1 MLKPINPEVHLEVY
15 SKEII
20 RNVDRD
26 LYQLP
31 FIKHIPC
38 IHQQRFHQIFVV
50 PTKISPKHCFPWQK
64 KLETGYIYNNR
75 ECLNKLE

>member
-1 MLKPINPEVHLEVY
+1 MLKPINPEVHLEVS

-38 IHQQRFHQIFVV
+38 MHQQRFHQNIVF
-50 PTKISPKHCFPWQK
+50 HGK

>member
-1 MLKPINPEVHLEVY
+1 MLKPIKPEVHLEVY

-38 IHQQRFHQIFVV
+38 IHQ
-50 PTKISPKHCFPWQK
+50 
-64 KLETGYIYNNR
+64 
-75 ECLNKLE
+75 